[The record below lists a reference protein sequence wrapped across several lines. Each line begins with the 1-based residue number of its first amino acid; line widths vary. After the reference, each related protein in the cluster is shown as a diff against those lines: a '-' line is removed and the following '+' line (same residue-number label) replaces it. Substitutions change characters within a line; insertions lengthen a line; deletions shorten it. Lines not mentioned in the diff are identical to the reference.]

1 MPADNE
7 SVGSDHLAIENMSD
21 SALELGGQ
29 DSSDGEGVESEGSMP
44 PNSKE
49 DMDEDGEEFSP
60 QGDSQRPDAWMSGA
74 FMACAKM
81 DRLERKVVPIDVLY
95 SWFVD
100 RRPSENHAEYHGT
113 FSKQD
118 LRYLDSK
125 ANFQRCVF
133 IFRQHHELRR
143 FVAIYAF

>member
-1 MPADNE
+1 MEQDVIQDDDDIENNMPADNE
-7 SVGSDHLAIENMSD
+7 SVGLDHLAIENMSD
-21 SALELGGQ
+21 STLELGGR
-29 DSSDGEGVESEGSMP
+29 DSSDGEGAESEGSMP

-49 DMDEDGEEFSP
+49 PMDEVCGSDGEAFSP

-81 DRLERKVVPIDVLY
+81 DRLERKVVPVDILY

-100 RRPSENHAEYHGT
+100 RRSTQHGAEYHGT
-113 FSKQD
+113 FSKHD

-125 ANFQRCVF
+125 A
-133 IFRQHHELRR
+133 IF
-143 FVAIYAF
+143 